1 MHTNQAKGFS
11 LLSSHER
18 GNQMATM
25 KTLYT
30 EYYDLVESVEFGNRT
45 PENLE
50 AYLKWVEEH
59 TDLFKS
65 MGIDMA
71 EMSDQI
77 YEELDEIYS
86 GKSNSPLEAMIK
98 RIVELPNI
106 TQGAA
111 QHIINTSVK
120 NNANYQVIG
129 WDKVTY
135 QM

>member
-1 MHTNQAKGFS
+1 
-11 LLSSHER
+11 
-18 GNQMATM
+18 MATM